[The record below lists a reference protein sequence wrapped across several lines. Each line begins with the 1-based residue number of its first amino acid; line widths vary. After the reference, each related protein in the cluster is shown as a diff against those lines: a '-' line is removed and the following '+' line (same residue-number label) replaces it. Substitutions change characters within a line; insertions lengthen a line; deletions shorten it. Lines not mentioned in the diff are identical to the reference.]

1 MKILKT
7 NIYIILASIILG
19 ILLAIQLKATSRTSI
34 TNIPYDKKNQQ
45 LILDIRKIQKEKTT
59 LEKRLNKLN
68 DIANKYEKQ
77 KASESKDINKLLNEV
92 ETYKMLSGCK
102 DVYGPG
108 IIIEINDLNNDF
120 DYFDTNELYAKKLK
134 LLLNLINNLKSVN
147 AEAISINELRYTNR
161 TEIVLA
167 GLHIEINGVSVNT
180 PLTIKAIGNPDLL
193 EEVINFTIYTSD
205 FDIQLKKQQDIFIPK
220 YKKVLDF
227 KYAKPIKQ

>member
-1 MKILKT
+1 MKIFKA
-7 NIYIILASIILG
+7 NIYIILASVILG
-19 ILLAIQLKATSRTSI
+19 ILLAVQLKVTDKIFI

-45 LILDIRKIQKEKTT
+45 LTIDIKKIQKEKAI
-59 LEKRLNKLN
+59 LEKKLNELN
-68 DIANKYEKQ
+68 DIANQYEKQ
-77 KASESKDINKLLNEV
+77 KASENKDINKLLNEV

-102 DVYGPG
+102 DVHGPG
-108 IIIEINDLNNDF
+108 IIIEIDDSHDDSN
-120 DYFDTNELYAKKLK
+120 YFDTNELYTKKLK
-134 LLLNLINNLKSVN
+134 LLLNLINNLKSLN

-193 EEVINFTIYTSD
+193 KEVINFTIYTSE
-205 FDIQLKKQQDIFIPK
+205 FDIQLKKQQDIFIPR

-227 KYAKPIKQ
+227 RYAKPIE